1 MVSNIIKIKKSQ
13 EFCLDSPPLSQQAKR
28 QGLDKQNTWILRRK
42 RYDCTK
48 TILLKLWKV
57 FRDFPL
63 KVSFFQH
70 YESVFIL

>member
-48 TILLKLWKV
+48 TKLV
-57 FRDFPL
+57 
-63 KVSFFQH
+63 
-70 YESVFIL
+70 YC